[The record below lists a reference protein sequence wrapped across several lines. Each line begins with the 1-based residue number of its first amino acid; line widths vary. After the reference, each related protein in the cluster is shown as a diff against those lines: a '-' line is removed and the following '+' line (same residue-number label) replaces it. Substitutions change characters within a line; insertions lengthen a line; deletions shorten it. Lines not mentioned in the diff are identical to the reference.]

1 MAAVTKRKIMK
12 HGSSGVVAIPM
23 DYRRFHNLDHGKT
36 VKVFYDSLLIIVPE
50 HLEKLL
56 KEKEDLIR
64 KLLV

>member
-1 MAAVTKRKIMK
+1 MK

-23 DYRRFHNLDHGKT
+23 DYRRFYNLDHGKT
-36 VKVFYDSLLIIVPE
+36 VKVFYDSLLIIVPK